1 MINELIINVKKNIY
15 RIALLKNNELI
26 EYHID
31 EKDNQFSVGDIY
43 LGIVKKIV
51 PGLNA
56 AFINIG
62 YEKDAFLH
70 HLDLGPQFNSIS
82 KFLNFIN
89 SDLDDTVLIKNFD
102 IEFDID
108 KFGRISDI
116 LIKGQK
122 ILVQIIK
129 EPIANKGPRL
139 SCSLSIAGRYIIL
152 IPFINSISISKKIL
166 IIKEKNRLKRLV
178 SYIKPKNFGIIIRTA
193 AEFKDVA
200 ILDNDLKN
208 LLKRWHLGIRKLIK
222 SFPQDKIIGEINRI
236 SSILRDILNES
247 FDNIIIDNKKSY
259 EETRRY
265 IQNVI
270 PEKLNILKFYQSKIK
285 IFESFGI
292 EKYIKTLFGKTVSI
306 NGGGYIIIEHTEAMH
321 VIDVNSG
328 NKAILEE
335 NQESTALSVNTA
347 SVKEIARQLIV
358 RDMGGIIVIDF
369 IDMKLLEN
377 KNNIFQRMKNHMKN
391 DRSKTTILPISK
403 FGIMQITRQRV
414 RPEMN
419 IITREKCLSCQGNG
433 IINASILISDEIE
446 KKIHF
451 LLKNKERKALLIFI
465 HPYLYAF
472 FTKGFFSKRLNWLFK
487 YKIWI
492 ILKQDSSLGITEF
505 KFFNEKG
512 QEIIL

>member
-89 SDLDDTVLIKNFD
+89 SDLDDTILIKNFD

-152 IPFINSISISKKIL
+152 IPFINSISISKKI
-166 IIKEKNRLKRLV
+166 
-178 SYIKPKNFGIIIRTA
+178 F
-193 AEFKDVA
+193 
-200 ILDNDLKN
+200 
-208 LLKRWHLGIRKLIK
+208 
-222 SFPQDKIIGEINRI
+222 
-236 SSILRDILNES
+236 
-247 FDNIIIDNKKSY
+247 
-259 EETRRY
+259 
-265 IQNVI
+265 
-270 PEKLNILKFYQSKIK
+270 
-285 IFESFGI
+285 
-292 EKYIKTLFGKTVSI
+292 
-306 NGGGYIIIEHTEAMH
+306 
-321 VIDVNSG
+321 
-328 NKAILEE
+328 
-335 NQESTALSVNTA
+335 
-347 SVKEIARQLIV
+347 IV
-358 RDMGGIIVIDF
+358 
-369 IDMKLLEN
+369 
-377 KNNIFQRMKNHMKN
+377 
-391 DRSKTTILPISK
+391 
-403 FGIMQITRQRV
+403 
-414 RPEMN
+414 
-419 IITREKCLSCQGNG
+419 
-433 IINASILISDEIE
+433 
-446 KKIHF
+446 
-451 LLKNKERKALLIFI
+451 
-465 HPYLYAF
+465 
-472 FTKGFFSKRLNWLFK
+472 
-487 YKIWI
+487 
-492 ILKQDSSLGITEF
+492 
-505 KFFNEKG
+505 
-512 QEIIL
+512 